1 MEKSDK
7 QHLTLPLLPLRDV
20 VVFPYM
26 VMPLFVGR
34 EESILALEAAMAQ
47 EKKLFLLG
55 QKDAEVDVP
64 GEEDVYTVGTVA
76 TILQLLKLPDGT
88 VKLLVEG
95 VSRARMDTFIQ
106 GEDYLSADISL
117 MAEEGDD
124 EPPEMKLKIK
134 TLLSQFEKLVELG
147 KGIPKEVYTSIAAI
161 PKACR
166 LTDSIAAH
174 IEMTLDVR
182 QQLLELNQLS
192 ERVDFLT
199 RLVAEALEMLDVE
212 KRVQGRVRSQ
222 VEKSQR
228 QYYLSE
234 KIKAIQKEMGDLDD
248 NGIPANELEE
258 LEEKIKA
265 SGMPKEAMDKS
276 LSELKKLRMM
286 SPMSAEATVCRNY
299 IDTML
304 LVPWKKT
311 SKVSHDLIKAME
323 ILDADHYGLKEVK
336 ERIVEYLAV
345 QKRVKQLK
353 GPILCLVGP
362 PGVGKTS
369 LGESI
374 ARATGREFVRV
385 SLGGV
390 RDEAEIRGHRRT
402 YIGAMPGKVIQKLSK
417 VKVKNPLF
425 MLDEVDKM
433 AADFRGD
440 PASALLEVLDPEQ
453 NNAFND
459 HYLEVD
465 YDLSDVMFIATAN
478 SMNIPGPLLDRMEV
492 IRLSGYTEHE
502 KLNIAQRYLLPRQ
515 IKNCGLKPK
524 ELSISEAAVCDIVR
538 TYTRESGVRSLDRE
552 IAKIARKVVKELVVE
567 ESRKKSSKRSRS
579 STHITVRNLEK
590 YLGVKRYR
598 FGSAEEEDRIGQ
610 VTGLAWTEVG
620 GELLTIEAQMVP
632 GKGKS
637 QYTGHLGNVMQES
650 IHAALTV
657 VRSRASSLG
666 IADQYFQ
673 EHDWH
678 VHVPEGATPKDGPSA
693 GVGMCTALVS
703 SITGI
708 PVRFNVAMT
717 GEITLRGEVLPIG
730 GLKEKL
736 LAALRGGIT
745 DVIIPHDNQRDLK
758 EIPKAVL
765 QNLTI
770 HPVQWIDDVFGIALA
785 AMPTSLEK
793 QPSSSS
799 SSHHDAQGAARH

>member
-95 VSRARMDTFIQ
+95 VSRARRDTFIQ
-106 GEDYLSADISL
+106 GEDYLAADISL

-124 EPPEMKLKIK
+124 ESPEMKLKIK

-311 SKVSHDLIKAME
+311 SKVSHDLIKAMK

-390 RDEAEIRGHRRT
+390 RDEAEIR
-402 YIGAMPGKVIQKLSK
+402 
-417 VKVKNPLF
+417 
-425 MLDEVDKM
+425 
-433 AADFRGD
+433 
-440 PASALLEVLDPEQ
+440 
-453 NNAFND
+453 
-459 HYLEVD
+459 
-465 YDLSDVMFIATAN
+465 
-478 SMNIPGPLLDRMEV
+478 
-492 IRLSGYTEHE
+492 
-502 KLNIAQRYLLPRQ
+502 
-515 IKNCGLKPK
+515 
-524 ELSISEAAVCDIVR
+524 
-538 TYTRESGVRSLDRE
+538 
-552 IAKIARKVVKELVVE
+552 
-567 ESRKKSSKRSRS
+567 
-579 STHITVRNLEK
+579 
-590 YLGVKRYR
+590 
-598 FGSAEEEDRIGQ
+598 
-610 VTGLAWTEVG
+610 
-620 GELLTIEAQMVP
+620 
-632 GKGKS
+632 
-637 QYTGHLGNVMQES
+637 
-650 IHAALTV
+650 
-657 VRSRASSLG
+657 
-666 IADQYFQ
+666 
-673 EHDWH
+673 
-678 VHVPEGATPKDGPSA
+678 
-693 GVGMCTALVS
+693 
-703 SITGI
+703 
-708 PVRFNVAMT
+708 
-717 GEITLRGEVLPIG
+717 
-730 GLKEKL
+730 
-736 LAALRGGIT
+736 
-745 DVIIPHDNQRDLK
+745 
-758 EIPKAVL
+758 
-765 QNLTI
+765 
-770 HPVQWIDDVFGIALA
+770 
-785 AMPTSLEK
+785 
-793 QPSSSS
+793 
-799 SSHHDAQGAARH
+799 